1 VEQRKEKE
9 IETMSDYLYPEA
21 NDAVVFPTLADSEL
35 AVLAALGTRRAMTV
49 GEYLYREGDI
59 AYDFYVILS
68 GTVEIIIPSDGEEQ
82 VIVRHGTGG
91 FLGELNLL
99 TGQRVYLSARV
110 TQPGEVLVVPRTALQ
125 HVIATHPGL
134 SDTILAAFL
143 ARRSVLLSGASAAI
157 RVVGSRFSPEMLR
170 IREFLSRNQIPHEW
184 LDPDSDAIVERLL
197 REFTV
202 TPDELPVV
210 IVSGS
215 VLRRPTPGALAQYLG
230 LTIDSLPERCFDLVV
245 VGAGPAGLAAAVYGA
260 SEGLRTLVLEMVA
273 VGGQAAASSRIE
285 NYLGFPTGISGGDL
299 TQRAVVQAEKFGA
312 YLTSPCAAAALREAA
327 GHLVV
332 CLSDGTEVAGR
343 AVIVASGAH
352 YRRLDAARLA
362 DFEGNSVYYAATQ
375 MEARLCAGE
384 PVVVAG
390 GGNSAGQAALF
401 LAEAGSPVTIVIR
414 GHDLNA
420 SMSRYLIDRIEA
432 EARIDV
438 RTNTRITALA
448 GEATLTSIRVTGGGS
463 DAVLPC
469 AALFSF
475 IGADPAT
482 GWLSGCA
489 ALDEHGFVLT
499 DRSLSEEHLDGR
511 WKALNR
517 RPLPFE
523 TSYPGLFAAGDVR
536 AGSTKRVA
544 AAVGEGSAAVR
555 SVHEYL
561 AFAH

>member
-1 VEQRKEKE
+1 
-9 IETMSDYLYPEA
+9 MSYHTYLA
-21 NDAVVFPTLADSEL
+21 ADDAVIFPTLTDSEL
-35 AVLAALGTRRAMTV
+35 AVLEALGTRRSVAV
-49 GEYLYREGDI
+49 GEYLYREGDLT
-59 AYDFYVILS
+59 YDFYVILS
-68 GTVEIIIPSDGEEQ
+68 GAIEVAVYSDGEEWIINRQ
-82 VIVRHGTGG
+82 GPGR

-99 TGQRVYLSARV
+99 TGERVYLSARV
-110 TQPGEVLVVPRTALQ
+110 VEPGEVLVMPRVVLQ
-125 HVIATHPGL
+125 HVIATNPGL
-134 SDTILAAFL
+134 GDTILAAFL
-143 ARRSVLLSGASAAI
+143 ARRRGLMSGARASI
-157 RVVGSRFSPEMLR
+157 RVVGSRFSPELLR
-170 IREFLSRNQIPHEW
+170 VREFLARNVIPHEW
-184 LDPDSDAIVERLL
+184 LDPERDATVERLL
-197 REFTV
+197 QEFAV
-202 TPDELPVV
+202 APGELPVV
-210 IVSGS
+210 IASGS
-215 VLRRPTPGALAQYLG
+215 LLRHPTPGVLAQYLG

-260 SEGLRTLVLEMVA
+260 SEGLRTLAVEMVA
-273 VGGQAAASSRIE
+273 VGGQAAGSSRIE

-312 YLTSPCAAAALREAA
+312 HFSSPCASASLREEA

-332 CLSDGTEVAGR
+332 RLSDGTDVAGR
-343 AVIVASGAH
+343 AVIVASGAR

-362 DFEGNSVYYAATQ
+362 DFEGNGVYYAATE
-375 MEARLCAGE
+375 MEARLCAGSQ
-384 PVVVAG
+384 VVVVG

-401 LAEAGSPVTIVIR
+401 LAESGSPVTVVIR
-414 GHDLNA
+414 GHDLDA
-420 SMSRYLIDRIEA
+420 SMSRYLVDRIEV

-438 RTNTRITALA
+438 RTNTRITALD
-448 GEATLTSIRVTGGGS
+448 GDSTLTSVRLTTGDV

-482 GWLSGCA
+482 DWLSGCA
-489 ALDEHGFVLT
+489 ALDENGFVLT
-499 DRSLSEEHLDGR
+499 DRSLGEEHLDER
-511 WKALNR
+511 WEALGR

-561 AFAH
+561 AFVH